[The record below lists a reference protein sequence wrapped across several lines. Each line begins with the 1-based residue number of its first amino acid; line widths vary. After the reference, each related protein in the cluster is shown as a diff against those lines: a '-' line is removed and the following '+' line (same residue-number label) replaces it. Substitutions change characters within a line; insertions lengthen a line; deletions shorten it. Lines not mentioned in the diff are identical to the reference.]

1 MRELFSRRPQ
11 PYYIYMPEYRRNSA
25 GIRVMHM
32 LCDALNRS
40 GQEAYITSEHSPVEL
55 VTPYLSDDIKRRHVA
70 LGLEPV
76 GIYPEI
82 IDGNPLNTNVVV
94 RYLLNQPGFIKTTA
108 DYGDNDIFYAYT
120 RDLVQPGMPADRVM
134 FLPAF
139 DLSVFRPSDD
149 TGKRVAGRVC
159 YYQGRSKQ
167 ATIDPAL
174 LPADA
179 VEITPRWPDSW
190 EALSDLF
197 QQCEYFY
204 CGESSGLAAEAVLC
218 GCLAVVLPSDWVP
231 NKIAQHESKSHGVAW
246 SLEPDELERARSTLG
261 MLRERLL
268 MQQREFWEA
277 LDRFIDTTQAAAG
290 LLLEAAPV
298 RALPAW
304 LESRQST
311 AQQRLALVD
320 AGRRPATAT
329 LEVLVLDNAPPGS
342 PALARTLSSLQGC
355 PLDTLQVTVLAASPV
370 APEVKHVHWEG
381 EHTASVVNALV
392 LQATAQWQLIVKA
405 GVAFSHDA
413 LLLIGRELAAQ
424 PTQCVALYADELSR
438 AGDGSLAQV
447 LRPDLNLDLLLGN
460 PGMLGGHWLLR
471 RDALL
476 QLGGFDDVYGRAF
489 ELDYQLRLI
498 EHFGLGCVAHV
509 STPLL
514 VKDVAERRTCPYEQA
529 AIARHLKSRGY
540 DQGQVVALPSGHY
553 RVAYGQNPHG
563 SVSILIPLRGTLV
576 QFQRCITSLLERTRH
591 PALEVLLIAPTDLD
605 EEVHAWLAAVE
616 QIAGGLLRVLSFN
629 AGLPWT
635 YLCNQAAQ
643 QASGEYVV
651 WLEASTVELGQDW
664 LGQLMDHAQRPEVG
678 AVGGKLLTPACE
690 IFSAGMVLGLD
701 GVAGAA
707 FEGGAHQAGGYMQR
721 LEVAHGVA
729 ALSHHCLALRREL
742 FLQAGGFDEDPLI
755 EPWVAVDLCL
765 KLQQAGYLNICT
777 PWVQLIV
784 DPEQVDAPGDDQAH
798 AMYQRWLPMLA
809 NDPAYNRHFPLTG
822 KGGFAARKRPLIRN
836 FSVQG
841 TSLPKVVVHP
851 GGFRAAS
858 LLRAI
863 HPFDSLR
870 ANGAVDGMIAL
881 EPLSVVEL
889 ERVNPDVI
897 VLQQHLGEVRL
908 AEMARMRTFS
918 TAFKVFDLGEY
929 LAAPLRSSRL
939 MLAKDMPDH
948 LRRGLALV
956 DRFIVATPAM
966 AQLYEGLH
974 ADLRVLPTRLPAHLW
989 RGLCSRRR
997 VSERPR
1003 VGWIADACGDV
1014 DLAPLLEV
1022 IRQMSDEVDWV
1033 FYGHC
1038 PEELRGCIRQFQP
1051 VVVDAAFPA
1060 ILAGLDLDLGL
1071 LPRQASL
1078 QNDCRDDVRVLQLG
1092 ACGVPVICSDVRS
1105 YQDYHL
1111 YPFKR
1116 VANTSRAWL
1125 DAIRLHLSDLD
1136 ACAML
1141 GDALREAVMA
1151 NGLLEGQALL
1161 QWHAAWQPD

>member
-40 GQEAYITSEHSPVEL
+40 GQEAYITSEHSPAEL
-55 VTPYLSDDIKRRHVA
+55 VTPFLSEDVKRRHQA
-70 LGLEPV
+70 LGLEPI

-82 IDGNPLNTNVVV
+82 IDGNPLNANIVV

-149 TGKRVAGRVC
+149 PGKRVAGKVC
-159 YYQGRSKQ
+159 YYQGRSQQ

-261 MLRERLL
+261 MLRERLM

-290 LLLEAAPV
+290 LLLATAPV
-298 RALPAW
+298 RSLPAW
-304 LESRQST
+304 LQSRQGM
-311 AQQRLALVD
+311 AQQRLALHD
-320 AGRRPATAT
+320 AATRPVTAT
-329 LEVLVLDNAPPGS
+329 LDVLVLDDATPGS
-342 PALARTLSSLQGC
+342 PALTRTLLSLQGC
-355 PLDTLQVTVLAASPV
+355 PLDTLQVTVLASSPV
-370 APEVKHVHWEG
+370 APWVKHAQWDG
-381 EHTASVVNALV
+381 QNTASVVNAL
-392 LQATAQWQLIVKA
+392 LQQSSSHWQLIVRA

-413 LLLIGRELAAQ
+413 LLVIGREMAAL
-424 PTQCVALYADELSR
+424 PAECVALYADETSR
-438 AGDGSLAQV
+438 AADGSLGQV

-460 PGMLGGHWLLR
+460 PGMLSGHWLLR

-476 QLGGFDDVYGRAF
+476 QLGGFDDAYGRAF

-514 VKDVAERRTCPYEQA
+514 VQDVTERQSCPHEQA

-540 DQGQVVALPSGHY
+540 DQGQVIALPSGHY
-553 RVAYGQNPHG
+553 RIVHGQDPHT

-591 PALEVLLIAPTDLD
+591 AALEVLLIAPTDLD

-629 AGLPWT
+629 AGLSWT

-643 QASGEYVV
+643 QASGDYLV
-651 WLEASTVELGQDW
+651 WLEASTLELGQDW
-664 LGQLMDHAQRPEVG
+664 LGQLMDHARRPEVG
-678 AVGGKLLTPACE
+678 AVGGKLLTPAGE
-690 IFSAGMVLGLD
+690 IFSAGMVLGLG
-701 GVAGAA
+701 GVAGGA
-707 FEGGAHQAGGYMQR
+707 FEGAGHQEGGYLQR
-721 LEVAHGVA
+721 LEVAHGVS

-742 FLQAGGFDEDPLI
+742 FVQAGGFDEDPLI
-755 EPWVAVDLCL
+755 ERWVAIDLCL

-784 DPEQVDAPGDDQAH
+784 DPAQVDAPSDDEAH
-798 AMYQRWLPMLA
+798 VMYRRWLPVLA
-809 NDPAYNRHFPLTG
+809 SDPAYNRELPLTG
-822 KGGFAARKRPLIRN
+822 KGGFAPRKGPLIRDV
-836 FSVQG
+836 SLQEA
-841 TSLPKVVVHP
+841 TLPKLVVHP

-858 LLRAI
+858 MLRSV

-870 ANGAVDGMIAL
+870 ASGAVDGMVAL

-897 VLQQHLGEVRL
+897 VLQQHLSEARL
-908 AEMARMRTFS
+908 GAMARMRTYS

-929 LAAPLRSSRL
+929 LAAPLRDSRL
-939 MLAKDMPDH
+939 MRAKDMPDH
-948 LRRGLALV
+948 LRRGLAQV

-966 AQLYEGLH
+966 AELYEGLH
-974 ADLRVLPTRLPAHLW
+974 ADLRVLPTGLPAHLW
-989 RGLCSRRR
+989 RGLCGQRR
-997 VSERPR
+997 VSPRPR
-1003 VGWIADACGDV
+1003 VGWVADGCGDV

-1022 IRQMSDEVDWV
+1022 IKQLAHDVDWV

-1051 VVVDAAFPA
+1051 MVVDAAFPA
-1060 ILAGLDLDLGL
+1060 VLAGLDLDLAL
-1071 LPRQASL
+1071 LPREASL
-1078 QNDCRDDVRVLQLG
+1078 HNDCRDNVRLLQLG

-1105 YQDYHL
+1105 YQDHHL

-1116 VANTSRAWL
+1116 VANTPQAWL

-1151 NGLLEGQALL
+1151 NGLLEGRALL
-1161 QWHAAWQPD
+1161 QWHAAWQPG